1 MTNGALNLDAL
12 HKQNIQQ
19 ASDHQVTPHL
29 KVLDITI
36 TTGIPETE
44 KENNVPGIN
53 IHNFFFDK

>member
-1 MTNGALNLDAL
+1 MLCTSKIFNKLVIIRL
-12 HKQNIQQ
+12 H
-19 ASDHQVTPHL
+19 HL